1 MFADGLA
8 AWQVAGFLVCVVIA
22 TCVQN
27 ITGFALALILLGLTG
42 LFELAPLPDVANVA
56 NVLGLASAAVALR
69 AGALRALDRKMVQAT
84 VSGSVFGV
92 AAGVL
97 LLAWLSAN
105 VLVVLRVLLGLVI
118 IACAVIVLVRA
129 RPLAQR
135 SPDASFRGF
144 GFLSGL
150 LGGLFSASG
159 PPLVYQF
166 YRQPLSMEQVR
177 DTLIASLAAG
187 SLIRVVMVVASGQ
200 FSLRSV
206 WMSAIAVPLAMAIT
220 WWIKKHPPAWDRKVV
235 LKIVC
240 VLLVITGV
248 GLIGPAV
255 GALRG

>member
-1 MFADGLA
+1 MPVEGLT
-8 AWQVAGFLVCVVIA
+8 AWQAAGFLVCVAIA
-22 TCVQN
+22 TAAQS

-56 NVLGLASAAVALR
+56 TVLSLASAAVALR
-69 AGALRALDRKMVQAT
+69 AGAVRSLDRKMVQAT

-92 AAGVL
+92 GSGVI

-105 VLVVLRVLLGLVI
+105 VLMVLRLLLGIVI
-118 IACAVIVLVRA
+118 VACAVIVLVRTK
-129 RPLAQR
+129 PLAQR
-135 SPDASFRGF
+135 SSNASFHGF

-166 YRQPLSMEQVR
+166 YRQPLSIEQVR
-177 DTLIASLAAG
+177 DTLVATLAAG
-187 SLIRVVMVVASGQ
+187 SLIRLAMVVPSGQ
-200 FSLRSV
+200 FSVRALGLAV
-206 WMSAIAVPLAMAIT
+206 AAVPLAIGVT
-220 WWIKKHPPAWDRKVV
+220 WWMKRHPPAWDRKAV

-248 GLIGPAV
+248 GLVGPAV
-255 GALRG
+255 HSLFP